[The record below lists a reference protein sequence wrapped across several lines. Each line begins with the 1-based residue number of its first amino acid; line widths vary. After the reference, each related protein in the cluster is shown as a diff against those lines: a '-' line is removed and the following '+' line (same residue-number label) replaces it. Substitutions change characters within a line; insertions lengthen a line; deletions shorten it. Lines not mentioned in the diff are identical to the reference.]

1 MIQNILVLD
10 GCKQLSNY
18 TLQYILQN
26 CWKLEVLSLKGC
38 YLITDGPF
46 ITSCSLF
53 YGLHALVSLRVLS
66 RLALHPSVSRC
77 LAAPSST
84 GSSRSPW

>member
-1 MIQNILVLD
+1 MRITVLTAQIVLVLD

-26 CWKLEVLSLKGC
+26 CWKLETLSLRGC
-38 YLITDGPF
+38 FLITDGPF

-53 YGLHALVSLRVLS
+53 YGLHALVSLRVEV
-66 RLALHPSVSRC
+66 AH
-77 LAAPSST
+77 
-84 GSSRSPW
+84 SPHA

>member
-1 MIQNILVLD
+1 MIQNVLVLD

-46 ITSCSLF
+46 IMIHSTMRE
-53 YGLHALVSLRVLS
+53 GLQDAHFAVSFIHDRS
-66 RLALHPSVSRC
+66 
-77 LAAPSST
+77 APAQK
-84 GSSRSPW
+84 